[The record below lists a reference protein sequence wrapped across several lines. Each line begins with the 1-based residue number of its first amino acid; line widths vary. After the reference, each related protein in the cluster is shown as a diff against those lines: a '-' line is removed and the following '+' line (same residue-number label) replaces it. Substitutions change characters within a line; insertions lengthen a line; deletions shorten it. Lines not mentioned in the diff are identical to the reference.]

1 MADRTTSF
9 AKDLESDAFNQ
20 SVIDQAKRLG
30 LDFSK
35 ASDPAQEKEQT
46 KMSDSS
52 KQGSSM
58 IEKDKPQANLRP
70 PEDMANVVD
79 KQKFDK
85 EWAKEEKKADNYK
98 DQLAEQLERLKKQ
111 EAQKSD
117 RDQNKDGLS
126 HS

>member
-9 AKDLESDAFNQ
+9 AKDLEPDAFNQ

-30 LDFSK
+30 LDFNK
-35 ASDPAQEKEQT
+35 AADPVQEKEQT
-46 KMSDSS
+46 KMSDSD

-58 IEKDKPQANLRP
+58 VEKDKPQANLRP
-70 PEDMANVVD
+70 PEEIARPVD

-85 EWAKEEKKADNYK
+85 EWAKEDKKVDSYK
-98 DQLAEQLERLKKQ
+98 DQLAEQLERLKNQ
-111 EAQKSD
+111 ESQKSD
-117 RDQNKDGLS
+117 NDQHKNGLS